1 MLSKWTCVSVDPVR
15 TASSALSAACTV
27 LLRVLSLSSHA
38 LPCAL
43 QLMDYDSRSR
53 MKFVMKNDNRKG
65 ISSRWV
71 VGGLVFV
78 S

>member
-1 MLSKWTCVSVDPVR
+1 MRC
-15 TASSALSAACTV
+15 
-27 LLRVLSLSSHA
+27 RV
-38 LPCAL
+38 AL

-78 S
+78 G